1 MTTPPTLPLTEILL
15 HHGERDLPFNAVSPP
30 IFQTSIFCFPSYDD
44 FRDALSD
51 EERHYLYT
59 RGNNP
64 TVNLCEEKLAA
75 LEGAEAAKLVSSG
88 VAASSL
94 AILGSLKSGDHAVVV
109 GDCYS
114 WVRYF
119 FDTYL
124 ARFNIDHTYVD
135 GTDPEEFEAAVRP
148 NTTLFYLES
157 PTTFTFKLQNLAAV
171 AAIAQKWGIRTI
183 IDNTW
188 ATPFFQNPIAH
199 GIDIVVHS
207 ASKYLGGNSDV
218 IGGVIAASKPVMKE
232 LFEHQFLPLGPV
244 PDPFAAWLIMRNLR
258 TLHLRMPRHF
268 ENALTLATMLQA
280 HPQVEEVLYP
290 FLPSF
295 SQYEL
300 ARQQMRGGSGLF
312 SFRLKTDRLEEV
324 KVFINSLTLFKR
336 AVSWGG
342 YESLVFPAAVKFS
355 DDAVPPDRLALI
367 RLHAGIEDVSLLADD
382 LNNALGALGGVKG

>member
-1 MTTPPTLPLTEILL
+1 MTTHPAPPLSEILL
-15 HHGERDLPFNAVSPP
+15 HQGERDLPFNAVSPP
-30 IFQTSIFCFPSYDD
+30 IFQTSIFCFPSYDE

-51 EERHYLYT
+51 EESHYLYT

-124 ARFNIDHTYVD
+124 AGYHIEHTYVE
-135 GTDPEEFEAAVRP
+135 GTDSAEFEAAIRP
-148 NTTLFYLES
+148 NTRLFYLES
-157 PTTFTFKLQNLAAV
+157 PTTFTFKLQDLASV
-171 AAIAQKWGIRTI
+171 AAIAKSRGIRTV

-188 ATPFFQNPIAH
+188 ATPFFQNPIAL
-199 GIDIVVHS
+199 GVDVVVHS

-218 IGGVIAASKPVMKE
+218 IAGVIAASRPVMKE
-232 LFEHQFLPLGPV
+232 LFEQQFLPLGPV

-268 ENALTLATMLQA
+268 ENALALATMLEG
-280 HPQVEEVLYP
+280 HRKVEQVLYP
-290 FLPSF
+290 LLPSF

-300 ARQQMRGGSGLF
+300 ARRQMRGGSGLF
-312 SFRLKTDRLEEV
+312 SFRLRTERLEEV
-324 KVFINSLTLFKR
+324 KAFVDSLRLFKR

-342 YESLVFPAAVKFS
+342 YESLVFPAGVKFA
-355 DDAVPPDRLALI
+355 DDAVPADRLGLI
-367 RLHAGIEDVSLLADD
+367 RLHAGIEEVDLLLEDVH
-382 LNNALGALGGVKG
+382 NALEAVEEGR

>member
-1 MTTPPTLPLTEILL
+1 MTSHPTLPLTEILL
-15 HHGERDLPFNAVSPP
+15 HQGERDLPFNAVSPP
-30 IFQTSIFCFPSYDD
+30 IFQTSIFCFPSYDE

-51 EERHYLYT
+51 EESHYLYT

-75 LEGAEAAKLVSSG
+75 LEGAGSAKLVSSG

-109 GDCYS
+109 EDCYS

-124 ARFNIDHTYVD
+124 HKYHIEHTYVD
-135 GTDPEEFEAAVRP
+135 GTDPAQFEAAVRP
-148 NTTLFYLES
+148 NTKLFYLES
-157 PTTFTFKLQNLAAV
+157 PTTFTFKLQDLAAV
-171 AAIAQKWGIRTI
+171 ATIAKKLGIRTV

-188 ATPFFQNPIAH
+188 ATPYFQNPLAL
-199 GIDIVVHS
+199 GIDVVVHS
-207 ASKYLGGNSDV
+207 ASKYIGGNSDV

-244 PDPFAAWLIMRNLR
+244 PDPFTAWLIMRNLR

-268 ENALTLATMLQA
+268 ENALALATMLEA
-280 HPQVEEVLYP
+280 HPKVEAVLYP

-295 SQYEL
+295 PQYEL
-300 ARQQMRGGSGLF
+300 ANRQMRGGSGLF
-312 SFRLKTDRLEEV
+312 SVRLKMERIDEV
-324 KVFINSLTLFKR
+324 KKFVDSLTLFKR

-342 YESLVFPAAVKFS
+342 YESLIFPAAVKFA
-355 DDAVPPDRLALI
+355 DDAVPADRLSLI
-367 RLHAGIEDVSLLADD
+367 RLHAGIEDVDLLKKD
-382 LNNALGALGGVKG
+382 LANAFAVLEG